1 MKMKRKSTK
10 KQDLEEIFLHVKYLK
25 AEQKNSENIP
35 PEDMFEIVEFI
46 GDTDTSSSEEFV
58 SKKIDSGPLIVC
70 DFCGENIVPEKNL
83 AGLVVSERNF
93 ACEKCCQ
100 EASQDKLNS
109 WTESKTTK
117 PADVKPIALW
127 LMEEKNKSWLFD
139 K

>member
-10 KQDLEEIFLHVKYLK
+10 KKDLEEIFLHVRHLK
-25 AEQKNSENIP
+25 DEQKNSETIP
-35 PEDMFEIVEFI
+35 PEDVFEILGFI
-46 GDTDTSSSEEFV
+46 EDTDNSSAEEFV
-58 SKKIDSGPLIVC
+58 SKKIDNGPLIVC

-83 AGLVVSERNF
+83 AGLVISERNF
-93 ACEKCCQ
+93 ACEKCCH
-100 EASQDKLNS
+100 EVSENELNV

-117 PADVKPIALW
+117 PWDVKPIALW